1 MHFTTNNIYTPEL
14 QIQDGD
20 IYAAINQKD
29 GMVRFLEDPEQYK
42 TCEMIEHVDSSIQ
55 RYAFVIFYVKLLKHN
70 DFPILSV

>member
-1 MHFTTNNIYTPEL
+1 
-14 QIQDGD
+14 
-20 IYAAINQKD
+20 
-29 GMVRFLEDPEQYK
+29 MVRFLEDPEQYK